1 MRRRQALAF
10 VVQSCSSLFAAM
22 AAKAAASTARRRA
35 ATGAGGRE
43 VTTPPGSPNGDRR
56 ADMEKFLQDVV
67 SWQGGGQ
74 EGRKG
79 EQVPETRRGDRDG
92 GGSRDANDSRGSD
105 GAILAAI
112 ADLSQQM
119 RGLET
124 RFTRQV
130 GDLEVRVA
138 ELNL

>member
-1 MRRRQALAF
+1 MVAASSEEVRTRERAAERWIARGEARARIEEVKAIEESGLKSKLLGNLRRR
-10 VVQSCSSLFAAM
+10 
-22 AAKAAASTARRRA
+22 
-35 ATGAGGRE
+35 
-43 VTTPPGSPNGDRR
+43 
-56 ADMEKFLQDVV
+56 
-67 SWQGGGQ
+67 QGGGQ
-74 EGRKG
+74 EGRKD